1 VTDSTTHKESDMNL
15 IRMMFLATAVLLPT
29 SWTLAHAGDD
39 MKDSGGEMKKDGKK
53 KKKSDKGD
61 MGAEKKGDM
70 EKK

>member
-1 VTDSTTHKESDMNL
+1 
-15 IRMMFLATAVLLPT
+15 MMFLATAVLLPT

>member
-1 VTDSTTHKESDMNL
+1 MNL
-15 IRMMFLATAVLLPT
+15 IRMMVLATAVLLPT

-39 MKDSGGEMKKDGKK
+39 MKDSGGEMKKDAKK

-61 MGAEKKGDM
+61 MGGEKKGDM